1 MTRKQRLQDAILSA
15 MADNGIS
22 QSALAKELGVS
33 RQAVFIALK
42 TDDVGYD
49 KLFELA
55 DLVGL
60 EVELVISYK
69 L

>member
-1 MTRKQRLQDAILSA
+1 MTRKQRLQEAILSA
-15 MADNGIS
+15 MVDNGIT
-22 QSALAKELGVS
+22 QSELARELGVS

-60 EVELVISYK
+60 EVEFLVRYK
-69 L
+69 

>member
-1 MTRKQRLQDAILSA
+1 MTRKQRLQEAILSA
-15 MADNGIS
+15 MVDNDIT
-22 QSALAKELGVS
+22 QSELARELGVS

>member
-1 MTRKQRLQDAILSA
+1 MTRKQRLQEAILSA

-22 QSALAKELGVS
+22 QSALAKGLGVS

-60 EVELVISYK
+60 EVEFLVRYK
-69 L
+69 